1 MISTLVP
8 NRIEDKYLM
17 LLVFRKLLSDSSESF
32 AERWSK
38 LLFENLFFHCIE
50 DLVNPKI

>member
-1 MISTLVP
+1 MLVP
-8 NRIEDKYLM
+8 NRIEDNCLM

-38 LLFENLFFHCIE
+38 LLFENLLFHCIE
-50 DLVNPKI
+50 DLVNPKM